1 MRRSKTWAGLTVA
14 VVSLGLVGSTA
25 QADLVSNAGFYANQT
40 PYGDPAT
47 TSVLKPPAG
56 YELFFVETV
65 ARHGARSMTDTVAE
79 KRVLKV
85 WNGASRRGALTTRGK
100 KFDNDLRAFQKAE
113 RKIGYGRLSK
123 VGKTEWKG
131 IGRRTAQNYR
141 DFLTGSAAGGD
152 TIAMMTSPVHRTKQ
166 SASAMRSGLTTAAP
180 GLKFAPNKVDRDFL
194 IEEGSSKRGKA
205 AIETVKRRSSVKA
218 AARSILL
225 RLYRPSYV
233 KTLDHQVDKALDIYR
248 LYSTAPGMRGDTSV
262 TFADYMPV
270 RYARVMAEVMD
281 ARNFYRFGP
290 GVTGENKSYRQAKP
304 ILDSFFAQ
312 LDKRIA
318 GGKTAA
324 VFRHAHGEV
333 TMPFAALIKA
343 PGSTRRASKSAPYSY
358 GRNPW
363 RGYVAGRLAGSVEW
377 AAYRNADGEV
387 LVTMRYNE
395 QPAKLSSACKP
406 SATGTHFYRVSQL
419 KRCLR

>member
-1 MRRSKTWAGLTVA
+1 MRRSKTWLGLTA
-14 VVSLGLVGSTA
+14 ALVSLGLFSTTA
-25 QADLVSNAGFYANQT
+25 QADLVSNDRFYANQT
-40 PYGDPAT
+40 PYGDPAAT
-47 TSVLKPPAG
+47 AVLNPPTG
-56 YELFFVETV
+56 YELFFVETI
-65 ARHGARSMTDTVAE
+65 ARHGARSLTDTVAE

-85 WNGASRRGALTTRGK
+85 WKGASRRSALTTRGK
-100 KFDNDLRAFQKAE
+100 RFDNDLRAFQKAE

-123 VGKTEWKG
+123 VGKAEWRG

-141 DFLTGSAAGGD
+141 GFLTKAAAEGD
-152 TIAMMTSPVHRTKQ
+152 SIAMMTSPVYRTKQ
-166 SASAMRSGLTTAAP
+166 SASEMRSGLRATTP
-180 GLKFAPNKVDRDFL
+180 GLKFAPTRTSKAFL

-205 AIETVKRRSSVKA
+205 AVESVKRRASVKA
-218 AARSILL
+218 AARRILL

-233 KTLDHQVDKALDIYR
+233 RSLDHQVDKALDIYR

-262 TFADYMPV
+262 TFGDYMPV
-270 RYARVMAEVMD
+270 KYARVMAEVMD

-290 GVTGENKSYRQAKP
+290 GVAGENKSYKQAKP
-304 ILDSFFAQ
+304 ILDSFFVQ

-343 PGSTRRASKSAPYSY
+343 PGSTRGASKSAPYSY

-377 AAYRNADGEV
+377 TAYRNATGHV
-387 LVTMRYNE
+387 LVGMRYNE
-395 QPAKLSSACKP
+395 QPAKLSKTCRP
-406 SATGTHFYRVSQL
+406 SSGAYFYQVSEL